1 MDHRRNATHRG
12 RSPLID
18 EQETMNSRNKIDI
31 GIPANGRETKVRIEK
46 RNLGSKRRETISRRR
61 RIHDPM
67 LVFNMSIFNYTD
79 GWSRTFNPLKSHERG
94 I

>member
-1 MDHRRNATHRG
+1 
-12 RSPLID
+12 
-18 EQETMNSRNKIDI
+18 MNSRNKTDI
-31 GIPANGRETKVRIEK
+31 GISANARETKTSIEQRK
-46 RNLGSKRRETISRRR
+46 VGAQRREMISRRW

-79 GWSRTFNPLKSHERG
+79 GWSRTFNPLKTHERG

>member
-1 MDHRRNATHRG
+1 M
-12 RSPLID
+12 PV
-18 EQETMNSRNKIDI
+18 
-31 GIPANGRETKVRIEK
+31 NGRETKIRIEK
-46 RNLGSKRRETISRRR
+46 GNLGAQRREMISHQR

-79 GWSRTFNPLKSHERG
+79 GWNRTFNPLKTHERG